1 MVNAL
6 IVGSIVAFLWAI
18 EKLFGTP
25 MVIRPLVVSPI
36 VGYFLGDLQTGVL
49 IGATLELVFMG
60 AIQIGGAV
68 PPDILVGSSIA
79 TALAIIGNN
88 KDPDIA
94 LGLALP
100 IALLAQS
107 LKIIVFILRSYM
119 MNTAMKFAENA
130 DMKNLI
136 RLNYFG
142 LFIQC
147 FMYFI
152 VCFLAILLGQSFV
165 DEFLKIIPG
174 FILEGLK
181 VAGGLLPA
189 VGFALL
195 LQPIMNKKNYIYFIL
210 GFSILAYTKLPI
222 MAITIFAIV
231 LAYVVVY
238 ENKTLVTCEKKD
250 YEEDLFDA

>member
-1 MVNAL
+1 MINGL
-6 IVGSIVAFLWAI
+6 IVGLIVSLLWAI
-18 EKLFGTP
+18 EKLLGTP

-36 VGYFLGDLQTGVL
+36 VGFCLGDLQSGVL
-49 IGATLELVFMG
+49 IGATLELIFMG

-68 PPDILVGSSIA
+68 PPDILVGSALA
-79 TALAIIGNN
+79 TALSIIGNN
-88 KDPDIA
+88 KEPDIV

-107 LKIIVFILRSYM
+107 LKIFVFILRSYM
-119 MNTAMKFAENA
+119 MNFALKLAKDGNI
-130 DMKNLI
+130 KGLI
-136 RLNYFG
+136 KLNYFG

-147 FMYFI
+147 FMYFV
-152 VCFLAILLGQSFV
+152 VCYLSILLGEKV
-165 DEFLKIIPG
+165 ITEFLNSVPK

-181 VAGGLLPA
+181 IAGGLLPA

-195 LQPIMNKKNYIYFIL
+195 LQPLMNKKNMIYFFF

-222 MAITIFAIV
+222 MAITI
-231 LAYVVVY
+231 LALLIAYIVVY
-238 ENKTLVTCEKKD
+238 ENKIVEVSKKVD